1 MYSIG
6 QFSAISQ
13 LSKKMLRFYDE
24 KGLLKP
30 AKVDWETGYRYYDD
44 ASVLVA
50 QQIVILKQC
59 GLSLDEIKR
68 MLDSGDREG
77 ESAYEILAAR
87 RKEIERLSRNMD
99 SCRMRL
105 DRMIQDIAG
114 IPRDEPELARVDAI
128 SGLAAECD
136 MEDEQGVSKAV
147 SELFSWGVP
156 AGVSFMPP
164 HLVLRSLDGEDDAWG
179 EGGAHECL
187 VLMRTV
193 GIANGDAT
201 RGIRSLS
208 LPASA
213 AITVTHR
220 GSFLGLGE
228 AWKRAFQFAEESR
241 LAVAG
246 YARETYDMVGPA
258 VTIELPVKEAYR

>member
-1 MYSIG
+1 
-6 QFSAISQ
+6 
-13 LSKKMLRFYDE
+13 
-24 KGLLKP
+24 
-30 AKVDWETGYRYYDD
+30 
-44 ASVLVA
+44 
-50 QQIVILKQC
+50 
-59 GLSLDEIKR
+59 
-68 MLDSGDREG
+68 
-77 ESAYEILAAR
+77 
-87 RKEIERLSRNMD
+87 
-99 SCRMRL
+99 
-105 DRMIQDIAG
+105 
-114 IPRDEPELARVDAI
+114 
-128 SGLAAECD
+128 
-136 MEDEQGVSKAV
+136 MEDEQGRVEGR

-228 AWKRAFQFAEESR
+228 AWKRAFQSR
-241 LAVAG
+241 RKKLAIAG
-246 YARETYDMVGPA
+246 YARETYDMLGRRLRSA
-258 VTIELPVKEAYR
+258 PVKEAYR